1 MYRLEYCP
9 SGIPGFDDVTG
20 GFYRGQVILV
30 AGNAGSGKTIFSA
43 KFIHEGAR
51 LFSEPGIYI
60 STGESKRDFYSYM
73 YNLGMNFEELEK
85 KNLFRFIEM
94 FSPTSSD
101 ALMILS
107 EKLTSNALEVKARR
121 IVIDSI
127 SPFLK
132 LTQTIEARAILQNAL
147 RSLAKTLDST
157 ILLTVEI
164 PTGETRIGAEIEEFV
179 VDGVI
184 KLRLEVG
191 EAGSP
196 RRVMEV
202 LKLRGRSMGRVTYE
216 YEIGPPYGIKVLQSV
231 GFEEYESSINR
242 EDRLS
247 TGIERLDKLL
257 DNGLIKGS
265 STLILGPSGSGKTL
279 LILTIIAE
287 NVLKGEKALFI
298 TFEEPRQQIFETLK
312 FLNYNIS
319 ELKDLKVISVN
330 PRAVSLTK
338 IYDLISNFIISN
350 AGAILALDGINAL
363 IREFGNTFLKTLR
376 DILVIAKKHKVTVLM
391 SMLRETIR
399 DVVTY
404 VSTLADNI
412 IKLRIR
418 ETDGKLIREF
428 TVVKARMSS
437 VDSTF
442 HNIELINGKV
452 VIK

>member
-9 SGIPGFDDVTG
+9 SGIPGFDEVTG

-30 AGNAGSGKTIFSA
+30 AGNAGSGKTTFSA
-43 KFIHEGAR
+43 KFIYEGAR
-51 LFSEPGIYI
+51 KFNEPGIYI
-60 STGESKRDFYSYM
+60 STGESKREFYSYM
-73 YNLGMNFEELEK
+73 HDLGMNFEEIEK
-85 KNLFRFIEM
+85 MNLFRFIEM
-94 FSPTSSD
+94 FSPTSND

-107 EKLTSNALEVKARR
+107 EKLTANALEIKAKR

-132 LTQTIEARAILQNAL
+132 LTQAMEARAILQNAL

-196 RRVMEV
+196 RRIMEV
-202 LKLRGRSMGRVTYE
+202 LKLRGRSMGRVAYE
-216 YEIGPPYGIKVLQSV
+216 YEIGSPYGIRVLQSV
-231 GFEEYESSINR
+231 GFEEYESFINR

-257 DNGLIKGS
+257 GDGLIKGS

-298 TFEEPRQQIFETLK
+298 TFEEPKQQIFETLK
-312 FLNYNIS
+312 FLNYNIN
-319 ELKDLKVISVN
+319 ELKDLKIISIN
-330 PRAVSLTK
+330 PRAISLTK
-338 IYDLISNFIISN
+338 IYDLISNFIINN

-363 IREFGNTFLKTLR
+363 IREFGNIFLKTLR
-376 DILVIAKKHKVTVLM
+376 DVLVIAKKHKVTVLM
-391 SMLRETIR
+391 SMLRETVR

-412 IKLRIR
+412 IRLRIR
-418 ETDGKLIREF
+418 EIDGKLIREF

-442 HNIELINGKV
+442 HNIELINGKL